1 MIKKKMS
8 LINYKNIKNYIIRS
22 YKLFFFLFITCAL
35 LLTFFYK
42 TTERIFTAKIDIQ
55 DIDLISYNLTFPG
68 LLDDTSGIIGLNRSE
83 VTYSLYKTLQSR
95 QIPLINSRY
104 DSTFNF
110 NLFNYKGNKLYL
122 YYYQKENDNKIKENL
137 NNLILEANK
146 ILCKKIFDLISYEII
161 KISKFDQNP
170 NNRIKQL
177 SLWKNNIKENPKIVS
192 WDVEL
197 AEIKTNLPYLKSYLI
212 ISFLLSLFASICI
225 LILLF
230 KFKKINSF

>member
-68 LLDDTSGIIGLNRSE
+68 LLDDTSGVIGLNRSE

-146 ILCKKIFDLISYEII
+146 ILCKKLFDLISYEII

-192 WDVEL
+192 WDIEL

-230 KFKKINSF
+230 KFKKD

>member
-1 MIKKKMS
+1 M
-8 LINYKNIKNYIIRS
+8 
-22 YKLFFFLFITCAL
+22 

-122 YYYQKENDNKIKENL
+122 YYYQKENEEDTTLIFESRFESGNLRRAVKIGDNEY
-137 NNLILEANK
+137 NLILKYDHNTTAYTQWYY
-146 ILCKKIFDLISYEII
+146 F
-161 KISKFDQNP
+161 
-170 NNRIKQL
+170 RIENTR
-177 SLWKNNIKENPKIVS
+177 KN
-192 WDVEL
+192 
-197 AEIKTNLPYLKSYLI
+197 
-212 ISFLLSLFASICI
+212 
-225 LILLF
+225 
-230 KFKKINSF
+230 